1 VAKKC
6 FSQKKPLPDHY
17 IKKQGALAAISAI
30 IDNAQREQLVT
41 QPNPISDLRTPNH
54 MEEEEGEEELD
65 PIDREEG
72 LYNSASQPANLLD
85 LIDVN
90 AERRRAEKEA
100 QGEIK
105 RLESKGDIVPH
116 RPTVHR
122 FWTRSYTGS
131 VDSEDNEPDHAKA
144 KDGFEYQ
151 YEHRYRR
158 RLLPPARNNP
168 IELSEDSDADTVSDS
183 ASASSVYE
191 PRAYK
196 TTSRVSRTKRQRTN
210 LSR

>member
-1 VAKKC
+1 VAKTC

-30 IDNAQREQLVT
+30 IDNAQREQLIA

-72 LYNSASQPANLLD
+72 LYNPASQPVNLLD
-85 LIDVN
+85 LIDVK

-100 QGEIK
+100 RGEIK
-105 RLESKGDIVPH
+105 RLVAKGEIVPH

-131 VDSEDNEPDHAKA
+131 VESEDNEPDHAKE
-144 KDGFEYQ
+144 KDGFGYQ

-158 RLLPPARNNP
+158 RLLPPTRNNS

-191 PRAYK
+191 PRSYK
-196 TTSRVSRTKRQRTN
+196 TTSRVSRTKRQRTK